1 MPVYEFRC
9 PDCGDSRDLLLP
21 LGDTGP
27 RPCPA
32 CGGRTRHRFSRV
44 AVSYRSWGFT
54 STDRLVG
61 DRPGGRGDFNALRE
75 KAEQISDE

>member
-1 MPVYEFRC
+1 
-9 PDCGDSRDLLLP
+9 
-21 LGDTGP
+21 
-27 RPCPA
+27 
-32 CGGRTRHRFSRV
+32 V